1 MPLFKLRI
9 PAADL
14 AAGRAAADALGELS
28 APQPLAVSLFED
40 RPPTYVVEAYFDAEP
55 AHDAIAT
62 ALAAIGSGLSTPS
75 IEALPEQNWVAVSQA
90 SLAPIAAGRFV
101 VHGSHDRYRFALS
114 RHAIEIE
121 AGEAFGTGY
130 NATTAL
136 CLEAIDRLAR
146 RRRFDRVLDLG
157 CGSGLLAIAAARALP
172 AARILAADN
181 DPIATAIARTNVRVN
196 RVARRVH
203 VIDAAG
209 FNHPLLRAQ
218 PFDLVLANILARTL
232 IDLAP
237 DMRRAVRPGG
247 VAVLSGLLDPQARE
261 VSATYRAAG
270 FRLVE
275 DRRRDGWVALALA
288 RLDRA
293 LPTPGRRA

>member
-14 AAGRAAADALGELS
+14 VAGRAAADALGELT

-40 RPPTYVVEAYFDAEP
+40 KPPAYAVEAYFDAEP
-55 AHDAIAT
+55 APNAIAA
-62 ALAAIGSGLSTPS
+62 ALAAIGFGLGEPS
-75 IEALPEQNWVAVSQA
+75 IEAVPEQNWVAVSQA

-101 VHGSHDRYRFALS
+101 VHGSHDRHHFALR

-130 NATTAL
+130 NATTSL
-136 CLEAIDRLAR
+136 CLETIDRLAR
-146 RRRFDRVLDLG
+146 QRQFDRVLDLG
-157 CGSGLLAIAAARALP
+157 CGSGLLAIATARALP
-172 AARILAADN
+172 AAHILAADN
-181 DPIATAIARTNVRVN
+181 DPVATAVARANTRLN
-196 RVARRVH
+196 RVADRVR

-209 FNHPLLRAQ
+209 FNHPLLRTQ

-237 DMRRAVRPGG
+237 AMRRGVLPGG
-247 VAVLSGLLDPQARE
+247 ITILSGLLDSQARE
-261 VSATYRAAG
+261 VSGIYRAAG

-275 DRRRDGWVALALA
+275 RRNRDGWATLTLA
-288 RLDRA
+288 RGD
-293 LPTPGRRA
+293 

>member
-1 MPLFKLRI
+1 MPLFKLRL
-9 PAADL
+9 PVVDL
-14 AAGRAAADALGELS
+14 AAGRAAADALGELT

-40 RPPTYVVEAYFDAEP
+40 KPPAFVVEAYFDAEP
-55 AHDAIAT
+55 THDAIAA
-62 ALAAIGSGLSTPS
+62 ALAAIGSGLGTPS

-90 SLAPIAAGRFV
+90 SLAPIAAGRFT
-101 VHGSHDRYRFALS
+101 VHGSHDRDRFAF
-114 RHAIEIE
+114 RRRAIEID

-136 CLEAIDRLAR
+136 CLEAIDRLAH
-146 RRRFDRVLDLG
+146 RRRFAHVLDLG

-172 AARILAADN
+172 AARVLAADN
-181 DPIATAIARTNVRVN
+181 DPVATAIARANARVN

-209 FNHPLLRAQ
+209 FHHPLLQTQ

-237 DMRRAVRPGG
+237 AMRRAIHPGG
-247 VAVLSGLLDPQARE
+247 IAVLSGLLDPQARE
-261 VSATYRAAG
+261 LTAIYRAAG

-275 DRRRDGWVALALA
+275 RRRRDGWTALTLA
-288 RLDRA
+288 RGD
-293 LPTPGRRA
+293 